1 MDVAN
6 RELVSLYYGQEVSE
20 SEAKEMA
27 TKIEHFY
34 PDIEV
39 EVLCGNQAIY
49 QFILGAE

>member
-20 SEAKEMA
+20 PQAKEMA
-27 TKIEHFY
+27 AKIEQFY
-34 PDIEV
+34 PEVEV